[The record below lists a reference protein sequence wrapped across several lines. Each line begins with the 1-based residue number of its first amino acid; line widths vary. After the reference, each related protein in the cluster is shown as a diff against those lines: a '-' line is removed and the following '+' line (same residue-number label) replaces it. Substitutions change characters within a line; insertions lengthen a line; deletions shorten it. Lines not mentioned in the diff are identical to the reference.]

1 MPKLKQN
8 QKSHEKKII
17 QGNSPKI
24 RFNDH
29 IDYSIIN
36 NKQTK
41 KYKIVAI
48 NRNNIK

>member
-17 QGNSPKI
+17 QGNSSKI

-29 IDYSIIN
+29 INYSIIN
-36 NKQTK
+36 TKQTR